1 MEPQVGSEV
10 AQGYC
15 SVSLVM
21 WGQRLST
28 TVRQGCWF
36 GSWSKQ
42 GHSMGFAA
50 AWVLQLG
57 FMDIR
62 NEGDAEQEGTD
73 DYLLPAQV
81 GW

>member
-1 MEPQVGSEV
+1 
-10 AQGYC
+10 
-15 SVSLVM
+15 
-21 WGQRLST
+21 
-28 TVRQGCWF
+28 
-36 GSWSKQ
+36 
-42 GHSMGFAA
+42 MGFAA